1 MGFPKEEE
9 EEEEEDERRLRPR
22 SLMIMLALVGGAAM
36 LMLFYDGNVGLRYHH
51 QRNKSH
57 VVQGVLHRVSLQK
70 KVPLMKANEDKEV
83 MSENWQT
90 KMKASKLRAKR
101 AEMKKKQMV
110 EKYTR
115 NAVSSLMEDKKM
127 ESSEDVASS
136 IGGEGGATSSVPIAN
151 YMDA

>member
-1 MGFPKEEE
+1 MFPKEEE
-9 EEEEEDERRLRPR
+9 EEDKRRRLRPR
-22 SLMIMLALVGGAAM
+22 SLMTMLALVGAAM
-36 LMLFYDGNVGLRYHH
+36 LMMFYDGFGGLRYHH

-70 KVPLMKANEDKEV
+70 KVPLMKANEDKEG

-90 KMKASKLRAKR
+90 KMKASKLRAKH

-115 NAVSSLMEDKKM
+115 NAETSLLEDKKM
-127 ESSEDVASS
+127 
-136 IGGEGGATSSVPIAN
+136 
-151 YMDA
+151 